1 MLAIKRAIKTKLS
14 DFHSYLVY
22 VLSLLRFAGP
32 CNPAFFLSR
41 LTKELI
47 EALKSLVNFHDLLD
61 AVDFSDTLE
70 YAWMECC

>member
-32 CNPAFFLSR
+32 TLVRLFFER
-41 LTKELI
+41 IEQRKILI
-47 EALKSLVNFHDLLD
+47 EH
-61 AVDFSDTLE
+61 LE
-70 YAWMECC
+70 KPGKYP